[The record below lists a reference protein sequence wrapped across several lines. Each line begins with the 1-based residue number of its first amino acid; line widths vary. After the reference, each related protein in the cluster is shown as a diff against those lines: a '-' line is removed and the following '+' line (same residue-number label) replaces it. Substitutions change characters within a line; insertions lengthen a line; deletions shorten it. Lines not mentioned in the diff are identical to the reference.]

1 MIIDREPQR
10 AAQIYARYVKEGPL
24 VPWATH
30 FGRDC
35 PAPDFSSAEQ
45 RRWQDRVAMATWVF
59 HRHPRRSIAA
69 SVMGLVVVGAGWI
82 VWRRRK
88 TNAALQ

>member
-1 MIIDREPQR
+1 
-10 AAQIYARYVKEGPL
+10 

-45 RRWQDRVAMATWVF
+45 RRWQDRVALATWVF

-69 SVMGLVVVGAGWI
+69 TAVGLVVVGAGWF

-88 TNAALQ
+88 TDAALQ